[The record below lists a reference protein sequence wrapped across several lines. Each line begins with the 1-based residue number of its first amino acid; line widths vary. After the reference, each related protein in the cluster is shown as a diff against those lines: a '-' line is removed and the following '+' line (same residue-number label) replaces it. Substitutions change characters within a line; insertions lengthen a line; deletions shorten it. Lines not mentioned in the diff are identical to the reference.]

1 MKITRFGSVAVI
13 LAMSLAA
20 CHATPVADAYT
31 VGVTTLFPTGTFAEF
46 VDRLN
51 EIGPAKGL
59 TFDIQDINNDVSKEN
74 QVLTAFATKGVDL
87 VVASLASGTGSLA
100 AVRRVD
106 AAGIPLICYNT
117 CLSQPA
123 NEHDTVAFV
132 TNDQEAMG
140 ANTGAAVADY
150 VRGHHAGSA
159 EVGYLTCETYDVCKD
174 RRKGLDAAL
183 SGIDVKTVASQE
195 GFVVDA
201 ATPVATAMLTAHSDI
216 DVLIAENEDGIIAA
230 ANAVKARDLQDT
242 VAVFGIGIS
251 PTVAKLLLD
260 TPPIVQYSTGQDAA
274 AWADEVVKL
283 AVAKRDGAPTGDYLH
298 HTPAPAYG
306 RTDVDA
312 LKSYLATRP

>member
-1 MKITRFGSVAVI
+1 MTPSRSSPTTRRRWALIPARQSLITCG
-13 LAMSLAA
+13 
-20 CHATPVADAYT
+20 
-31 VGVTTLFPTGTFAEF
+31 GT
-46 VDRLN
+46 
-51 EIGPAKGL
+51 
-59 TFDIQDINNDVSKEN
+59 
-74 QVLTAFATKGVDL
+74 
-87 VVASLASGTGSLA
+87 
-100 AVRRVD
+100 
-106 AAGIPLICYNT
+106 
-117 CLSQPA
+117 
-123 NEHDTVAFV
+123 
-132 TNDQEAMG
+132 
-140 ANTGAAVADY
+140 
-150 VRGHHAGSA
+150 HAGSA